1 MSLPRFQIQRGPSG
15 RSIEPVS
22 EFHGTC
28 RGEESEEPDRC
39 EECSRR
45 RQLYETDDGRW
56 VCAGCFEDEE
66 AEEQP

>member
-1 MSLPRFQIQRGPSG
+1 MNRPRFQIQRGPSG

-28 RGEESEEPDRC
+28 LGEESELC
-39 EECSRR
+39 AECSRR

-56 VCAGCFEDEE
+56 VCGGCFEDEE
-66 AEEQP
+66 KTE